1 MQYSTYSGW
10 IMADGSPGEETCTD
24 RGLRNARKLV
34 TLSEHILVS
43 VTYSSVLPHA
53 LGVFHQY
60 VTFFFIYKFRK
71 I

>member
-24 RGLRNARKLV
+24 RGLRNARKL
-34 TLSEHILVS
+34 SEHILVA

-60 VTFFFIYKFRK
+60 VTFFSIYKFRK

>member
-10 IMADGSPGEETCTD
+10 IMADGSPDEETCTD

-60 VTFFFIYKFRK
+60 VTFFFHLQV
-71 I
+71 